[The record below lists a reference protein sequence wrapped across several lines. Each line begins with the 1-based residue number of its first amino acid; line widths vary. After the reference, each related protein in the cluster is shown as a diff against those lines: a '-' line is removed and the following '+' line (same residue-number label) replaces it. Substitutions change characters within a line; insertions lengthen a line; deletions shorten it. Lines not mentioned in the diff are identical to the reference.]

1 MEHAR
6 EVSERQRRIAAVVL
20 FVLGLVTVA
29 IAAWPGGGGA
39 GAALGPGRIDINLA
53 GAREL
58 ELLPGIGPALAER
71 IVAERERNGPFAS
84 VDDLRRV
91 SGMGER
97 LVRRVGPHA
106 TAGE

>member
-6 EVSERQRRIAAVVL
+6 EVAERQRRIAAFVL
-20 FVLGLVTVA
+20 FVLGLVMVA
-29 IAAWPGGGGA
+29 IVAWPGGGDA
-39 GAALGPGRIDINLA
+39 GTSLGPGRVNLNEA
-53 GAREL
+53 DAREL